1 MKVSKTQPSLM
12 PLRDSMLQVRPL
24 EAYFIMNTRI
34 YQSPDIYTLVSNR
47 LVCGCV

>member
-1 MKVSKTQPSLM
+1 MKVSKTQPPLM